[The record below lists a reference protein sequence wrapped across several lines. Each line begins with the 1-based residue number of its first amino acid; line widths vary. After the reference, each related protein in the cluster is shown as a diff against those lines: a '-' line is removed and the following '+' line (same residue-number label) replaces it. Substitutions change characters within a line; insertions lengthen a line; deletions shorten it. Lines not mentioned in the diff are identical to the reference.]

1 MKKSVTKKA
10 KTIDR
15 IIIAVLL
22 VMAVGIAA
30 FSFSVRE
37 RGDAGEAASE
47 VSYRDYNG
55 KKIGILTGTNLEQMS
70 FEYFPDSE
78 YLYFDGYPN
87 MNAAL
92 ENGMIDAFLGDE
104 PALKSI
110 HAARPGIDYIRERLT
125 DNRYSFAF
133 RKNDPAEKKLR
144 DEFNEFLRGLK
155 ADGTY
160 DAIDALWFGID
171 EEKKVVDMSDLTGEN
186 GTIRVITTSTDEP
199 FSYIKDGKHVGYDI
213 DVAARFCRAAGY
225 AMEIIDVDF
234 QARIPALESGQ
245 GEFTTTMNVTPER
258 EEAVLFSEPVSEGGV
273 VVAVRAADLRD
284 VNGEEREEDN
294 RNFLQKIADSF
305 EKTFIRENRWKL
317 ILRGVGT
324 TCLITVLSGL
334 LGSVLAFLICIF
346 RRTESG
352 LADLISNIFVRVM
365 QGTPMVV
372 VLMILYYVFL
382 GRLGMKAVWVAVIG
396 FALNLGAYGS
406 EIMRSGIDSI
416 DKGQMEAAL
425 ALGFTERQ
433 AFFDF
438 VFPQAAVHFLPVL
451 RGELISLLK
460 STAVVGYIS
469 IQDLTKM
476 SDIIRSR
483 TYEAFFPLLA
493 TALIY
498 FALAWLITRFMKFVL
513 GRVDRRERGSAR
525 KKEVS
530 IS

>member
-110 HAARPGIDYIRERLT
+110 HAARPGIDYIRE
-125 DNRYSFAF
+125 A
-133 RKNDPAEKKLR
+133 
-144 DEFNEFLRGLK
+144 
-155 ADGTY
+155 Y

-317 ILRGVGT
+317 ILRGVGRPHLQYIRPGDAGHADGGCPHDPLL
-324 TCLITVLSGL
+324 CLPRKAGN
-334 LGSVLAFLICIF
+334 
-346 RRTESG
+346 E
-352 LADLISNIFVRVM
+352 
-365 QGTPMVV
+365 
-372 VLMILYYVFL
+372 
-382 GRLGMKAVWVAVIG
+382 GRLGGGHRICAEPRRLWLRDHAVRHRQHRQG
-396 FALNLGAYGS
+396 TDGGRTCPRLYG
-406 EIMRSGIDSI
+406 
-416 DKGQMEAAL
+416 EA
-425 ALGFTERQ
+425 G
-433 AFFDF
+433 
-438 VFPQAAVHFLPVL
+438 VL
-451 RGELISLLK
+451 
-460 STAVVGYIS
+460 
-469 IQDLTKM
+469 
-476 SDIIRSR
+476 
-483 TYEAFFPLLA
+483 
-493 TALIY
+493 
-498 FALAWLITRFMKFVL
+498 
-513 GRVDRRERGSAR
+513 
-525 KKEVS
+525 
-530 IS
+530 